1 MKAMILKEFRQ
12 LRRDRR
18 TLAMLI
24 ALPLVLLVVFG
35 YAARF
40 DIADIRT
47 AVVGPGASGVEAMLA
62 EPFDVVRVEPEGTAE
77 DARDLLRDNAAS
89 IAVVTGPE
97 RIVYVD
103 GADLFT
109 AQSALRRG
117 SDLPIEDVRIE
128 ILFNPDLSTSAVMV
142 PGLVGLVLLAMGTII
157 TSLGVVRERQDGT
170 LEQLAV
176 MPLRSRDV
184 IIGKITPYFLI
195 GVIDLTV
202 ITFVGLTVFD
212 VPFRG
217 SVLVYAAGS
226 FIFLLTVLGIGVLIS
241 TVSQT
246 QAEAIQLAI
255 MMMLPQVLLS
265 GLIFPLTSMPI
276 GVRWI
281 SYGLPLTYF
290 VMIVRGVFLKAT
302 PFDALGFP
310 FIALVIM
317 AAIVFG
323 LAMLRFRRLLSATSA
338 ERSEPEEAAA

>member
-12 LRRDRR
+12 LRRDKR
-18 TLAMLI
+18 TVAMLI
-24 ALPLVLLVVFG
+24 AMPLVLLIVFG

-40 DIADIRT
+40 DISDIRA
-47 AVVGPGASGVEAMLA
+47 AVVGPGAAGAAAALQ
-62 EPFDVVRVEPEGTAE
+62 EPFEAVVVDPAAGDQE
-77 DARDLLRDNAAS
+77 ARDLLRDGRAS
-89 IAVVTGPE
+89 VAFVTGGAPV
-97 RIVYVD
+97 VYVD

-117 SDLPIEDVRIE
+117 GDLPDGVRVE

-157 TSLGVVRERQDGT
+157 TSLGVVRERQEGT

-176 MPLRSRDV
+176 LPLHSRDV
-184 IIGKITPYFLI
+184 IFGKIAPYALI
-195 GVIDLTV
+195 GIFDLVLITV
-202 ITFVGLTVFD
+202 VGLAVFD

-217 SVLVYAAGS
+217 SVWIFAAGS
-226 FIFLLTVLGIGVLIS
+226 LVFLLAVLGIGVLIS

-255 MMMLPQVLLS
+255 MVVLPQVLLS

-276 GVRWI
+276 GVRWV

-302 PFDALGFP
+302 PFGPLIVPFLALL
-310 FIALVIM
+310 AL
-317 AAIVFG
+317 ATAFFG
-323 LAMLRFRRLLSATSA
+323 LAMFRFRRVLTPARATRA
-338 ERSEPEEAAA
+338 SEEGAA

>member
-1 MKAMILKEFRQ
+1 M
-12 LRRDRR
+12 D
-18 TLAMLI
+18 
-24 ALPLVLLVVFG
+24 
-35 YAARF
+35 
-40 DIADIRT
+40 
-47 AVVGPGASGVEAMLA
+47 
-62 EPFDVVRVEPEGTAE
+62 GT
-77 DARDLLRDNAAS
+77 
-89 IAVVTGPE
+89 
-97 RIVYVD
+97 
-103 GADLFT
+103 DLFT

-117 SDLPIEDVRIE
+117 GNLPEGVSVE

-142 PGLVGLVLLAMGTII
+142 PGLIGLVLLAMGTII

-176 MPLRSRDV
+176 MPLRPRDV
-184 IIGKITPYFLI
+184 IVGKIAPYFLI
-195 GVIDLTV
+195 GVIDLVV
-202 ITFVGLTVFD
+202 ITFVGLAVFD

-217 SVLVYAAGS
+217 SVLVLAAGS

-255 MMMLPQVLLS
+255 MVLLPQVLLS

-302 PFDALGFP
+302 PLSALGFP
-310 FIALVIM
+310 FLALLAMSIV
-317 AAIVFG
+317 VFG
-323 LAMLRFRRLLSATSA
+323 LAMLRFRRVLAPAGRGGEA
-338 ERSEPEEAAA
+338 EASEPEGAAA